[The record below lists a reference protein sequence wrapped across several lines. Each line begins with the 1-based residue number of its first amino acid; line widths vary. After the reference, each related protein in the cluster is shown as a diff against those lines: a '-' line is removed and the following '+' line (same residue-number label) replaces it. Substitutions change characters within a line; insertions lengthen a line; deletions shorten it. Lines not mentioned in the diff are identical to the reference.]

1 MRDLQ
6 LHSELPNY
14 QKPHIAAIY
23 SESIRGKHSMPAWQL
38 QVLLFTG
45 RVVPG
50 VHMAKQ
56 EAILLGTQMTAQ
68 MQGNENLERVTV
80 T

>member
-1 MRDLQ
+1 
-6 LHSELPNY
+6 
-14 QKPHIAAIY
+14 
-23 SESIRGKHSMPAWQL
+23 MPAWQL